1 MNRVCIHLDRYK
13 QRPLPQ
19 NSLSAFLLG
28 RACAVNDLAQLE
40 SSDECHWRVPSLV
53 ASPSAPFTTITS
65 AATEQSMA
73 VVSAA
78 VRSGALPCALRPAGA
93 RRAPAAG
100 TRRHGRHGRQLGA
113 TASDAGGGSDPAPR
127 VHDAAAAEARALRRA
142 TRQATSGSHPC
153 TSREL
158 SRSERASQPAAPGGV
173 RMVDKAVE
181 ERCVAFLPPCSRFKN
196 QSCFGPASGAENP
209 TRWRG
214 RRTRMHSCGE

>member
-1 MNRVCIHLDRYK
+1 V
-13 QRPLPQ
+13 PL
-19 NSLSAFLLG
+19 
-28 RACAVNDLAQLE
+28 ACALSRSQPVCTVHHYHQ
-40 SSDECHWRVPSLV
+40 S
-53 ASPSAPFTTITS
+53 
-65 AATEQSMA
+65 ATERSMA

-100 TRRHGRHGRQLGA
+100 TRRHGRHGHGA

-142 TRQATSGSHPC
+142 TRQA
-153 TSREL
+153 
-158 SRSERASQPAAPGGV
+158 ERASQPAAPGGGV